1 MIKLIVDCTCEMGSA
16 EAEKM
21 GIISMPMRMLIDD
34 QEYLAGKNL
43 DNDTFYQLLPNAKTA
58 PKTMQINVNDY
69 LEVIK
74 PILAAGDEVFV
85 MSVSSGLSGT
95 FNSLTQAVK
104 ELNSEHVA
112 VFDSQ
117 TFTLAYYALVM
128 QAHQLIKASKTLS
141 ELTQAMEALRDR
153 AKILFIADTTK
164 YLVKGGR
171 ISFVKGLLAETLH
184 IKPIIGVVDKK
195 LSMVGKGIGYNA
207 AKRQMLRLVKDIDL
221 TMPTYYGHI
230 HASDKAEDF
239 KQIFTFEFTE
249 KREIGPIVGAH
260 GGPGAVGLAYFE
272 KPKSEIEKKPTL
284 MDNLRKIMRLGKK
297 DEKSETPT
305 QSETTTNN

>member
-1 MIKLIVDCTCEMGSA
+1 MIKLIVDCTCEMGVA
-16 EAEKM
+16 EAEKL
-21 GIISMPMRMLIDD
+21 GIISMPMRMIIDD
-34 QEYLAGKNL
+34 KEYLAGENL
-43 DNDTFYQLLPNAKTA
+43 DNDTFYNLLPKAQNM

-69 LEVIK
+69 LEAIK
-74 PILAAGDEVFV
+74 PILEAGDEVFV

-128 QAHQLIKASKTLS
+128 EARKLIEQGVALT
-141 ELTQAMEALRDR
+141 ELTQKMEELRER
-153 AKILFIADTTK
+153 VRIYFIADTMK

-184 IKPIIGVVDKK
+184 VKPIIGVVDKK
-195 LSMVGKGIGYNA
+195 LQMVGKGIGYNA
-207 AKRQMLRLVKDIDL
+207 AKRQILRLAKDVDL
-221 TMPTYYGHI
+221 TMPIYYGHI
-230 HASDKAEDF
+230 HDSEKAEDF
-239 KQIFTFEFTE
+239 KQIFSFGFTE

-260 GGPGAVGLAYFE
+260 GGPGCVGLAFFQQ
-272 KPKSEIEKKPTL
+272 KSESNSQVSDDTVDNAKKTSIVQ
-284 MDNLRKIMRLGKK
+284 NLYNKIVHKK
-297 DEKSETPT
+297 D
-305 QSETTTNN
+305 